1 MIKKIS
7 VFFIA
12 STLLIFFA
20 YKYFSSSDKNQISK
34 TEETKKDEKSY
45 NSNIIENV
53 KYSSKDKNGNEYI
66 ITAKLGEIDKS
77 DSNIIYLEQVNGL
90 VKLNNKNQI
99 SISSNF
105 GKYNIDNFDTIF
117 SKNVIITY
125 LNNKINGDYLDFSII
140 RNSMIISKNVIFTD
154 PNNVIKTDIVEI
166 NIKNKNTKLMMYDK
180 ENKVSLENRN

>member
-7 VFFIA
+7 VFFIT

-20 YKYFSSSDKNQISK
+20 YKYFNSSDEKEISR
-34 TEETKKDEKSY
+34 TEETKIDEKSY

-66 ITAKLGEIDKS
+66 ISAKLGEIDKS

-105 GKYNIDNFDTIF
+105 GKYNIDNFDVHF
-117 SKNVIITY
+117 AHQ
-125 LNNKINGDYLDFSII
+125 
-140 RNSMIISKNVIFTD
+140 
-154 PNNVIKTDIVEI
+154 
-166 NIKNKNTKLMMYDK
+166 
-180 ENKVSLENRN
+180 